1 MAETAPATTAE
12 SIAPPNPDA
21 AISVRDLHKWFGSHH
36 VLKGMNFDIPKGEIT
51 VFIGP
56 SGTGKSVLMKTMV
69 GLLRPSRG
77 EVWYGNTN
85 IHKLRGKQLYE
96 LRATFGKLFQDAALF
111 DSLSVYENVAFPL
124 HRHTDYPEEKIRD
137 IVAEKLR
144 QVGLPGVEHKMP
156 GELSG
161 GMRKRVG
168 LARAIAL
175 DPEIVFFD
183 EPNSGLDPVMSA
195 AIDELILETKEL
207 TGATFV
213 VISHDIE
220 GTFKIADNIG
230 MLYMGELIQ
239 FGTQEEIR
247 SADNPILRQFFER
260 RTEGPIA
267 IA

>member
-1 MAETAPATTAE
+1 M
-12 SIAPPNPDA
+12 SHDPNNKNY
-21 AISVRDLHKWFGSHH
+21 AIEVTDLHKWFGRHH
-36 VLKGMNFDIPKGEIT
+36 VLKGMDFKLPKGEIT

-69 GLLRPSRG
+69 GLMHPDKGS
-77 EVWYGNTN
+77 VKYGDVD
-85 IHKLRGKQLYE
+85 IHKLRGQKLYS
-96 LRATFGKLFQDAALF
+96 LRARFGKLFQDSALF
-111 DSLSVYENVAFPL
+111 DSLSVYENIAFPL
-124 HRHTDYPEEKIRD
+124 HRHTDYPEEKIRE
-137 IVAEKLR
+137 IVAQKLR
-144 QVGLPGVEHKMP
+144 AVGLPGIENKMP
-156 GELSG
+156 SQLSG

-195 AIDELILETKEL
+195 AIDELILQAKEI

-230 MLYMGELIQ
+230 MLYMGELIK
-239 FGTQEEIR
+239 FGTLADIR
-247 SADNPILRQFFER
+247 NDPNPILQQFFER